1 MIGDYFVDKCTSTA
15 IESEPWAHQ
24 YFANT
29 LPEDS
34 FKKLRECCENIKIKN
49 AEPKFYTDVSGT
61 YISCPILIYPKDF
74 KDYNIDFEDEIY
86 SIAKAI
92 LENARVLCGQYPRY
106 RWFQNLG
113 VNAHI
118 SITPPLPYKFYIHQ
132 EGLEKIWSS
141 VTYVTPEKNVGT
153 KMYTAQN
160 EKAFIKEAVWKPNS
174 TFIFCGEKGKTWHSY
189 ESNQTTNRI
198 TLNLFLMKDN
208 KHCFYAG

>member
-1 MIGDYFVDKCTSTA
+1 MIGDYFINKCKSTTA
-15 IESEPWAHQ
+15 ETAPWPHQ

-29 LPEDS
+29 FPEDS
-34 FKKLRECCENIKIKN
+34 FKKLRECCENIKIKTT
-49 AEPKFYTDVSGT
+49 EPKF
-61 YISCPILIYPKDF
+61 IYPKDF
-74 KDYNIDFEDEIY
+74 KDYNIDFKEELN
-86 SIAKAI
+86 SISDAL

-174 TFIFCGEKGKTWHSY
+174 TFIFCGEQNKTWHSY
-189 ESNQTTNRI
+189 ESNQATNRI
-198 TLNLFLMKDN
+198 TLNLFLMKHSKQRN
-208 KHCFYAG
+208 FYQRHLYQ